1 MSQLLLFFHR
11 FKLTELESI
20 VTVVVVVVF
29 VVGVVVVVFVV
40 VIAVVIAV
48 VTVVV
53 IAVVVVVVVRIAESA
68 LRDDEDMAL
77 FCQELLKEGQ
87 ESDDEDM
94 RPPKQ
99 LEGMDAP
106 LIFLRQHG
114 QRHKELQR

>member
-1 MSQLLLFFHR
+1 MD
-11 FKLTELESI
+11 
-20 VTVVVVVVF
+20 V
-29 VVGVVVVVFVV
+29 
-40 VIAVVIAV
+40 AV
-48 VTVVV
+48 
-53 IAVVVVVVVRIAESA
+53 AVVVVVVGIAEIA
-68 LRDDEDMAL
+68 LSDDEMLL

>member
-1 MSQLLLFFHR
+1 MD
-11 FKLTELESI
+11 
-20 VTVVVVVVF
+20 V
-29 VVGVVVVVFVV
+29 
-40 VIAVVIAV
+40 AV
-48 VTVVV
+48 
-53 IAVVVVVVVRIAESA
+53 AVVVVVVGIAEIA
-68 LRDDEDMAL
+68 LSDDEDTLL